1 MPIDEPIES
10 DWWIDDIQLPI
21 APTTDTRSITRTFQ
35 SETLFQFFPSISK
48 SSARAFDYTMTGF
61 IYPEYRV
68 RELDEVAKAA
78 DTNIVLLRIP
88 ADQQVFKSTLYAIK
102 KLIVNRKG
110 PLFVK
115 YTPPGSQI
123 TAIVQAFPFTITF
136 TELPDKG
143 ENQEG
148 ADGFSDTDE
157 SGLGNQ
163 DLNQLTE
170 ILTPEGNTIIYVS
183 MSNIE
188 QWRSVTGNELAI

>member
-1 MPIDEPIES
+1 MPITEPIES

-21 APTTDTRSITRTFQ
+21 APTTDQRSITRTFQ

-48 SSARAFDYTMTGF
+48 SSARAFDYTLNGF

-68 RELDEVAKAA
+68 RELDQLAKSA

-88 ADQQVFKSTLYAIK
+88 ASEQVFNSTLYAIK
-102 KLIVNRKG
+102 KLDVNRKG
-110 PLFVK
+110 PLFVRYSPTGFAPFVEVK
-115 YTPPGSQI
+115 
-123 TAIVQAFPFTITF
+123 AFPFTVTF

-148 ADGFSDTDE
+148 ADGFPDADE
-157 SGLGNQ
+157 SSLGMQ

-170 ILTPEGNTIIYVS
+170 ILTPEGDITILVT

-188 QWRSVTGNELAI
+188 QWRAFTGNELAI

>member
-21 APTTDTRSITRTFQ
+21 APTSDNRTVSRTFQ

-48 SSARAFDYTMTGF
+48 SSARAFDYTVTGF

-68 RELDEVAKAA
+68 RELDQLAKSA

-88 ADQQVFKSTLYAIK
+88 ASEQVFNSTLYAIK
-102 KLIVNRKG
+102 KLVVNRKG
-110 PLFVK
+110 PLFIKYSPTGVAPFVEVK
-115 YTPPGSQI
+115 
-123 TAIVQAFPFTITF
+123 AFPFTVTF

-148 ADGFSDTDE
+148 ADGFPDADE
-157 SGLGNQ
+157 TSLGLQN
-163 DLNQLTE
+163 LNQLTE
-170 ILTPEGNTIIYVS
+170 LLTPEGDIIIYLS
-183 MSNIE
+183 LSNIE
-188 QWRSVTGNELAI
+188 QWRAATGNELAI